1 MQYTRAKFTCNPS
14 SEAVT
19 DVLAAML
26 AEIGFDAFMEAES
39 VMEAYIPT
47 DMLSVDKIDAVL
59 TEFPM
64 ETTITYTMEQ
74 MEEKNWNEEWEKN
87 YFQPISITEE
97 LLVYSSFHRPEGTY
111 RYRIV
116 IDPKMSFGTG
126 HHETTRLM
134 LEELLAMDL
143 TSKKVL
149 DMGCGTAVLAILA
162 SMKGASPVRAI
173 DIDEWAYRNALENV
187 QLNKIPNIRVE
198 QGGAELL
205 DGQET
210 YDLVLANI
218 NRNVLLDDMGAYAR
232 VLNKG
237 GYLVIS
243 GFYQEDIPLLRD
255 KAEKVGLTYQLMAHK
270 QEWAAVSFCRK

>member
-1 MQYTRAKFTCNPS
+1 MQYTRVKFTCNPS

-64 ETTITYTMEQ
+64 EVNITYAMEQ

-97 LLVYSSFHRPEGTY
+97 LLVYSSFHRPEGSY

-134 LEELLAMDL
+134 LEELLAMNL
-143 TSKKVL
+143 TGKKVL

-162 SMKGASPVRAI
+162 SMKGASPVTAI

-205 DGQET
+205 DGEET

-255 KAEKVGLTYQLMAHK
+255 KAEEVGLIYQHMAHK